1 MIGKRVLILMGN
13 HCGKVGEVVNSS
25 SFPGV
30 PGLVYVVYLK
40 NAETALCS
48 RKEMKV
54 IESSEKPQKLHHG
67 KM

>member
-1 MIGKRVLILMGN
+1 MIGKRVLILIGN
-13 HCGKVGEVVNSS
+13 HCGEVGEVVNSS

-54 IESSEKPQKLHHG
+54 IES
-67 KM
+67 